1 MREKSMTWL
10 VGSCKAKEIRESP
23 GRGTVAISALGLMVL
38 VALLPAVD
46 AAQGGGGNGGENC
59 TWDVEKIG
67 SPRKPGYT
75 EVTTIY
81 CDNPFAG
88 STGGQRGE
96 EEAVADPP
104 AGWLLGGGAKRAAG
118 LCVRRGR
125 REHCWTP
132 RWASAAALLVWGLAP
147 FAPLA
152 FDHAADP
159 TNR

>member
-88 STGGQRGE
+88 STDCSPLGQDWTAIE
-96 EEAVADPP
+96 
-104 AGWLLGGGAKRAAG
+104 WAAG
-118 LCVRRGR
+118 KRPDYNGDGTVCSTRHV
-125 REHCWTP
+125 
-132 RWASAAALLVWGLAP
+132 LVY
-147 FAPLA
+147 
-152 FDHAADP
+152 
-159 TNR
+159 R